1 MKLTLNLMKLLCFRF
16 KSYITASLSSAN
28 RGAKYFPYLRA
39 ALTIAKELETFQ
51 QSIFQLA
58 SAKLETLQMK
68 QSVTK
73 STLKSLHD
81 AMEVLTLD
89 LNIEIKNLLNDI
101 EDMVRTVYKDEMENL
116 PVLVSGFQATF
127 YNDQAVL
134 NLYKQHLIR

>member
-1 MKLTLNLMKLLCFRF
+1 MVCFRF
-16 KSYITASLSSAN
+16 KAYINASLSAAS

-39 ALTIAKELETFQ
+39 ALTIAKELESFQ
-51 QSIFQLA
+51 QSIFDL
-58 SAKLETLQMK
+58 SSTKLETLQMK

-81 AMEVLTLD
+81 SMEVLTVN
-89 LNIEIKNLLNDI
+89 LNTEIKNLLNDI
-101 EDMVRTVYKDEMENL
+101 EDMVREVYKDEIENL
-116 PVLVSGFQATF
+116 PVLVSEFQATF